1 MKKVLVFSLLLVLGL
16 AGSQFLP
23 AALGSLHGPI
33 QAWVPFLTMAGLG
46 FIMIHVGYEFEIDK
60 SNLRQ
65 YGWDYLVAATAAAF
79 PWVFCCAYFVFVLV
93 PSEFWSSWD
102 VWKESLLASRFAAP
116 TSAGVLFSMLA
127 AAGLSITWVFRKA
140 RVLAIFDDLDTVLL
154 MIPLKMAMVGPRWQL
169 GAIILIMTVMLAM
182 AWRYLHA
189 ARIPITWPWVLS
201 YSLGIAGVCELIYR
215 FSKLVDDTVPVHI
228 EVLLPAFVLGCMM
241 ARPEGHDPHRDDA
254 REGHQEGPET
264 PTEQKVS
271 TIVSA
276 CFMVLVGLSMP
287 AFIGQSAATSNG
299 GAEPVAGALAAATPE
314 LSASMIAFHVL
325 AITVLANLGKMFCA
339 LCYRREATW
348 RERLAVAIGLWP
360 RGEVGAGVL
369 VLSLSYGIGGPV
381 VVVAMLSLALNLL
394 LTGFFILII
403 KRLLAGIMA
412 PVR

>member
-1 MKKVLVFSLLLVLGL
+1 MNKVLLFSVLLVLGL
-16 AGSQFLP
+16 VGSQFLP
-23 AALGSLHGPI
+23 AALGTLHAPI
-33 QAWVPFLTMAGLG
+33 QAWIQFFTMAGLG

-60 SNLRQ
+60 TNLRQ
-65 YGWDYLVAATAAAF
+65 YGWDYVVAATAAAF
-79 PWVFCCAYFVFVLV
+79 PWIFCCAYFMFVLV
-93 PSEFWSSWD
+93 SSEFWGSWA

-169 GAIILIMTVMLAM
+169 GAIILIMTVMLAL

-189 ARIPITWPWVLS
+189 LRIPITWPWVLS
-201 YSLGIAGVCELIYR
+201 YSFGIAGFCELIYR
-215 FSKLVDDTVPVHI
+215 FSKFADDTVPIHI

-241 ARPEGHDPHRDDA
+241 ARPAGQDPHVDDA
-254 REGHQEGPET
+254 REGHQEGPES

-271 TIVSA
+271 TIISA

-287 AFIGQSAATSNG
+287 AFIGQTTAAPNG
-299 GAEPVAGALAAATPE
+299 NDESMAGALSAATPE
-314 LSASMIAFHVL
+314 LSAGMIAFHVL
-325 AITVLANLGKMFCA
+325 VITVLANLGKMFCA

-394 LTGFFILII
+394 LTGVFILMIR
-403 KRLLAGIMA
+403 RLLAGILA
-412 PVR
+412 PAR